1 LFVRLTSIG
10 VRGRIAIERC
20 AAARCIDAR
29 GRSSAASGAAAASPA
44 EIVTSRRSRYL
55 AKPVQSARGDREDA
69 VE

>member
-1 LFVRLTSIG
+1 VRLRAASTREG
-10 VRGRIAIERC
+10 
-20 AAARCIDAR
+20 AARRHLAQP
-29 GRSSAASGAAAASPA
+29 AASPA